1 MTFGGPDLYE
11 IDEKTLLGIRNETK
25 LFMWEVCEKYVLHY
39 STYLGNKPNT
49 TGVLSVSMK
58 ICLYFGDDIFAEK
71 ALIFYVFIKTQPS
84 I

>member
-49 TGVLSVSMK
+49 TGVLSVS
-58 ICLYFGDDIFAEK
+58 
-71 ALIFYVFIKTQPS
+71 
-84 I
+84 